1 MTTRKRQE
9 CNICDVAEMG
19 RHVFFLLSQTCFQG
33 MICPT
38 SSIFSV
44 KVVLDYDIP
53 YVDHFDMPV
62 VRNLNLLKDVDVSQG
77 TP

>member
-1 MTTRKRQE
+1 MPGVTTRKRQE
-9 CNICDVAEMG
+9 CNICDVAE
-19 RHVFFLLSQTCFQG
+19 TCFKG

-44 KVVLDYDIP
+44 KVVLDCDIP

-77 TP
+77 TR

>member
-1 MTTRKRQE
+1 
-9 CNICDVAEMG
+9 
-19 RHVFFLLSQTCFQG
+19 

-44 KVVLDYDIP
+44 KVVLDCDIP
-53 YVDHFDMPV
+53 YVDHFDVPV
-62 VRNLNLLKDVDVSQG
+62 VRNLNLLKDVGVSQG